1 MHYTPPP
8 RDPKAPPVRI
18 NLLSD
23 TQTRPTAGMR
33 EAMARAEVGDE
44 QIGDDPTVNQ
54 LCERVADLLGKEAA
68 VFMPSGTMCN
78 VAATLVHCRPGD
90 EILAHETAHII
101 AREGG
106 AHAALGG
113 FQITPLKG
121 EDGQF
126 SPEAFKA
133 ALHPRSRYQP
143 PQTVVSVEQTANIGG
158 GTIWK
163 KAALDEVVEIAKAN
177 GMATHM
183 DGARLLNATVATGIS
198 ASDMAAGWDSAWIDF
213 SKGLG
218 APIGGVIAGSRAFI
232 DEVWRWKQRL
242 GGSMRQ
248 AGVCAAACVY
258 ALDHNVDRLAEDHA
272 NARALARGLSQIAG
286 VEVQQPETNLV
297 FFKPDGAGVS
307 GEKMVAA
314 LRPRGVL
321 LAMMDGRIRACTHL
335 DVTADDDRGDGRARQ
350 GDRARGVGSGS
361 IAQKSGTTPPARAG
375 GVVRLQRGDRL
386 AAATAAATTATTS
399 AATTAAGI
407 EQRRIVTRIGVILG
421 MDSGRGS
428 AASCGANARTA
439 GQRIVPQPHNAN
451 GSQ

>member
-23 TQTRPTAGMR
+23 TQTRPTPAMR

-44 QIGDDPTVNQ
+44 QIGDDPTVNL
-54 LCERVADLLGKEAA
+54 LCERAADLLGKEAA

-78 VAATLVHCRPGD
+78 VAATLMHCRPGD

-121 EDGQF
+121 DDGQF
-126 SPEAFKA
+126 SPDTLRH
-133 ALHPRSRYQP
+133 ALHPKSRYQP
-143 PQTVVSVEQTANIGG
+143 PQVLVSVEQTANIGG

-163 KAALDEVVEIAKAN
+163 KAALEEVVSIARSA

-183 DGARLLNATVATGIS
+183 DGARLLNATVATGVS
-198 ASDMAAGWDSAWIDF
+198 ARDMAAGWDSAWIDF

-258 ALDHNVDRLAEDHA
+258 ALDHHVDRLAEDHA
-272 NARALARGLSQIAG
+272 NARALALGLSQING
-286 VEVQQPETNLV
+286 IEVQQPETNLV

-307 GEKMVAA
+307 GDKMVAE
-314 LRPRGVL
+314 LRKRGVL

-335 DVTADDDRGDGRARQ
+335 DVTAAMIEEMVGHVREIVRGA
-350 GDRARGVGSGS
+350 
-361 IAQKSGTTPPARAG
+361 
-375 GVVRLQRGDRL
+375 
-386 AAATAAATTATTS
+386 
-399 AATTAAGI
+399 
-407 EQRRIVTRIGVILG
+407 
-421 MDSGRGS
+421 
-428 AASCGANARTA
+428 
-439 GQRIVPQPHNAN
+439 
-451 GSQ
+451 

>member
-1 MHYTPPP
+1 MTYYTPPP
-8 RDPKAPPVRI
+8 RDPKAAPVRI

-23 TQTRPTAGMR
+23 TQTRPTPAMR

-44 QIGDDPTVNQ
+44 QIGDDPTVNL

-78 VAATLVHCRPGD
+78 VAATLSWCRPGD
-90 EILAHETAHII
+90 EILAHVSAHII

-113 FQITPLKG
+113 FQITPLPG
-121 EDGQF
+121 DDGQF
-126 SPEAFKA
+126 SPETFRA

-177 GMATHM
+177 GLVTHM
-183 DGARLLNATVATGIS
+183 DGARLLNACVASGIS
-198 ASDMAAGWDSAWIDF
+198 ARDMAAGWDSAWIDF

-218 APIGGVIAGSRAFI
+218 APVGGAIAGSRDFI
-232 DEVWRWKQRL
+232 DNVWRWKQRL

-248 AGVCAAACVY
+248 AGICAAACVY
-258 ALDHNVDRLAEDHA
+258 ALDHHVDRLADDHA
-272 NARALARGLSQIAG
+272 NARALARGLSQING

-297 FFKPDGAGVS
+297 FFKPDGAGIP
-307 GEKMVAA
+307 GDKMIEA
-314 LRPRGVL
+314 LRKRGVL

-335 DVTADDDRGDGRARQ
+335 DVTAAMIEETVGFVREIVRGA
-350 GDRARGVGSGS
+350 
-361 IAQKSGTTPPARAG
+361 
-375 GVVRLQRGDRL
+375 
-386 AAATAAATTATTS
+386 
-399 AATTAAGI
+399 
-407 EQRRIVTRIGVILG
+407 
-421 MDSGRGS
+421 
-428 AASCGANARTA
+428 
-439 GQRIVPQPHNAN
+439 
-451 GSQ
+451 

>member
-23 TQTRPTAGMR
+23 TQSRPTPGMR
-33 EAMARAEVGDE
+33 EAMAKAEVGDE
-44 QIGDDPTVNQ
+44 QIGDDPTVNL

-113 FQITPLKG
+113 FQIMPLKG
-121 EDGQF
+121 EDGKF
-126 SPEAFKA
+126 SPETFRA

-163 KAALDEVVEIAKAN
+163 KADLDAVVKIAKAN
-177 GMATHM
+177 GIATHM

-198 ASDMAAGWDSAWIDF
+198 PRDMTAGWDSAWIDF

-218 APIGGVIAGSRAFI
+218 APIGGVITGSREFI

-248 AGVCAAACVY
+248 AGVCAAACIY
-258 ALDHNVDRLAEDHA
+258 ALDHNVDRLADDHA
-272 NARALARGLSQIAG
+272 NARALARGLSQIEG
-286 VEVQQPETNLV
+286 IEVQEPETNLV
-297 FFKPDGAGVS
+297 FFRPDGAGVS

-335 DVTADDDRGDGRARQ
+335 DVTAAMIEEMVGHVREIVRAH
-350 GDRARGVGSGS
+350 S
-361 IAQKSGTTPPARAG
+361 
-375 GVVRLQRGDRL
+375 
-386 AAATAAATTATTS
+386 
-399 AATTAAGI
+399 
-407 EQRRIVTRIGVILG
+407 
-421 MDSGRGS
+421 
-428 AASCGANARTA
+428 
-439 GQRIVPQPHNAN
+439 
-451 GSQ
+451 